1 VINTHGGSVTIVP
14 EQPEADSTRPQP
26 AQHADAAP
34 SDGSV
39 TGHRSAWPWLV
50 AGVVLLVLGGILL
63 KRDAADRQPVPNT
76 DVNALGSATTGSIG
90 GPARFDLTLKDL
102 NGANVS
108 LATFKGKIVVVNFW
122 ATWCG
127 PCRAEIPDLVELQE
141 QYREDLVIL
150 GFLALDPI
158 GPHTQPFVTE
168 FKINYQVL
176 DANDRDDVE
185 QAYGPIG
192 GLPTSVI
199 IGRDGRVAQRFLGAR
214 SKEQFERVIDKL
226 R

>member
-1 VINTHGGSVTIVP
+1 MVP
-14 EQPEADSTRPQP
+14 EQPETDPDRPDLARP
-26 AQHADAAP
+26 ADASPNEGPVTARRAP
-34 SDGSV
+34 
-39 TGHRSAWPWLV
+39 WPWLV
-50 AGVVLLVLGGILL
+50 AGIVLLALAGVLLR
-63 KRDAADRQPVPNT
+63 RDAADRQPEPIAG
-76 DVNALGSATTGSIG
+76 VNAHGSATIDGIG

-102 NGANVS
+102 KGASVS

-141 QYREDLVIL
+141 QNREDLVIL
-150 GFLALDPI
+150 GFLVLDPI
-158 GPHTQPFVTE
+158 GPQTQPFVTE
-168 FKINYQVL
+168 FKINYPIL

-185 QAYGPIG
+185 QAYGPLG

-214 SKEQFERVIDKL
+214 SKEQFEGVIAKL